1 MPGAYVEQPP
11 TTTTACIIR
20 YHARMRTLSLAI
32 GTLLLLSTFGCA
44 NTTPAPAAAPAP
56 ARDVRLVRLVTTA
69 GNIDL
74 ELDAARAPVGVANF
88 LGYAN
93 RGEYNAT
100 IFHRTVPGFV
110 IQGGGYTT
118 ALVELKGS
126 PTIVNEWQNGLKNVR
141 GTIAMARDA
150 APDTATR
157 EFYFNCVDNARLDS
171 ARAKTDN
178 AGYAVFG
185 RVVRGMDVIDA
196 IRVRPTSPRPE
207 KEMQDVPVEPVIL
220 VRALRVAAR

>member
-1 MPGAYVEQPP
+1 MHARQSIPRTLVSAVLCAAIGAAFLLPGGCESCERCDPATPGAAASGGSGSQAPLKGLLYVQ
-11 TTTTACIIR
+11 
-20 YHARMRTLSLAI
+20 
-32 GTLLLLSTFGCA
+32 FQ
-44 NTTPAPAAAPAP
+44 
-56 ARDVRLVRLVTTA
+56 TTA
-69 GNIDL
+69 GDL
-74 ELDAARAPVGVANF
+74 TIELDADRAPISVANF
-88 LGYAN
+88 LAYVEA
-93 RGEYNAT
+93 GEYNGT
-100 IFHRTVPGFV
+100 IFHRVIPGFV
-110 IQGGGYTT
+110 VQGGGYG
-118 ALVELKGS
+118 LDFVERKGRE
-126 PTIVNEWQNGLKNVR
+126 PIANEWQNGLKNVR